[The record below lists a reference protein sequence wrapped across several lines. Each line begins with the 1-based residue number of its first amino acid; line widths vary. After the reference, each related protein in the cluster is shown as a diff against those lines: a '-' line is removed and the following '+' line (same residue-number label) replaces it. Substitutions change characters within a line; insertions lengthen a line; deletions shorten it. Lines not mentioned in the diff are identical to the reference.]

1 MEGTSGPY
9 PESHWGQVASRNWWE
24 ASFASVREYA
34 DILPEIPKRAGSEP
48 GLCVPS
54 HSWMLTFSDPNMRSQ
69 TVISSQQEV
78 RYHRIPHVQGW
89 EVSKRKPRN
98 NEHFQQGATHHSKLT
113 LPHSLS
119 MSMDIDIKHKP
130 PVYSI
135 WEFLFAAILIS
146 KMIYSKESTPPR
158 CKIHRKNTNTSASCL
173 WDINGTGKTSSQLQ
187 PCNELWTHME
197 KQTHHVANAG
207 RQSWPQK
214 ALQRKLSW
222 LIRNREA
229 AGSSQRPED
238 TRMVWI
244 TQATVQSHR
253 LPKANPDL
261 EHNP

>member
-1 MEGTSGPY
+1 MGESIWMLNLVLGKKKITKHILSAGQDQDSSKSNATSVRSGERELHAGKAAETDVLPSMEGTSGPY

-119 MSMDIDIKHKP
+119 PKSTDIDIKHKP

-135 WEFLFAAILIS
+135 WEFCLLLFLFPKWFTVRSPLRQDVKFIGR
-146 KMIYSKESTPPR
+146 TPTPVL
-158 CKIHRKNTNTSASCL
+158 HAF
-173 WDINGTGKTSSQLQ
+173 GT
-187 PCNELWTHME
+187 
-197 KQTHHVANAG
+197 
-207 RQSWPQK
+207 
-214 ALQRKLSW
+214 
-222 LIRNREA
+222 
-229 AGSSQRPED
+229 
-238 TRMVWI
+238 
-244 TQATVQSHR
+244 
-253 LPKANPDL
+253 
-261 EHNP
+261 